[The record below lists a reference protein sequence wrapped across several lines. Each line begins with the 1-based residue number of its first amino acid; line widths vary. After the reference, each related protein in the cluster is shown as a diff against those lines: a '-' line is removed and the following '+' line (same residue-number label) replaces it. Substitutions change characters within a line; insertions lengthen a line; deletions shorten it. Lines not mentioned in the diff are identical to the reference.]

1 MLDWIL
7 LILWFYVGIIH
18 LLSKNQPT
26 KVHYGLVWFTLIAL
40 LVEKVAK

>member
-7 LILWFYVGIIH
+7 LILWFYVGIIRF
-18 LLSKNQPT
+18 LSKEQPT
-26 KVHYGLVWFTLIAL
+26 KVHYGLVWLTLIAL